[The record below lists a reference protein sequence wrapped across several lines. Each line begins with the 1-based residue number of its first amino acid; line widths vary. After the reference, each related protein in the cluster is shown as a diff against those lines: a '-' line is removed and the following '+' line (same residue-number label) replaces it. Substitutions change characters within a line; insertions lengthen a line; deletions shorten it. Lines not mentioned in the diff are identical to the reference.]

1 MSVPF
6 VQAIEEASPS
16 LTCTCTHVSYS
27 LNSLRGLYRG
37 LYRGLLSGLLG
48 GY

>member
-16 LTCTCTHVSYS
+16 LTCTCTHVYVTE
-27 LNSLRGLYRG
+27 NMGLG
-37 LYRGLLSGLLG
+37 TLG
-48 GY
+48 V